1 MNRFDLSSP
10 ATRSCILGCYIL
22 FAVKESLSMGG
33 FQVVCSLLGMISG
46 VCAAMP
52 HTTQL
57 SSHQDPQS
65 LTLKLKHSLTQ
76 SQVFAK
82 KGIARRYLSNA
93 MPVTGLDQYY
103 GMRSSDSANIV
114 YIATVQI
121 GSSNKEF
128 SGIIDTSS
136 TDFWVPAAGC
146 SGAGCRTALGSE
158 DSFTLQINQSNIW
171 SSDYQA
177 ITVEEIATGPVEGVM
192 ASDNYTI
199 AGLQV
204 NGGVGQF
211 GLATSV
217 NYGATLDV
225 LSWSPIAGLIIVF

>member
-1 MNRFDLSSP
+1 
-10 ATRSCILGCYIL
+10 
-22 FAVKESLSMGG
+22 MGG
-33 FQVVCSLLGMISG
+33 FQLVCSLLGMISG
-46 VCAAMP
+46 VRAAMP
-52 HTTQL
+52 IISHTTQL

-76 SQVFAK
+76 SQVLAK

-103 GMRSSDSANIV
+103 GMRSSDSANLV
-114 YIATVQI
+114 YIATIQI
-121 GSSNKEF
+121 GSNNKEF
-128 SGIIDTSS
+128 TGIIDTSS

-146 SGAGCRTALGSE
+146 SGAGCRTTLGPQ
-158 DSFTLQINQSNIW
+158 DSSTLQINQSNIW
-171 SSDYQA
+171 NSDYQA
-177 ITVEEIATGPVEGVM
+177 ITVEEIATGPVEGVI

-225 LSWSPIAGLIIVF
+225 FNLIMSDSQADNSFLTVGLELG